1 MSRITE
7 HEEFLLSRLLDGD
20 LPADQASVLRE
31 RIEREPTLSRAWQK
45 LRRINDLL
53 IQRRSDTWDLDVHE
67 FHVQV
72 MDRLAAEPIP
82 AARVLRFPRWLR
94 VAMPLAAA
102 AAVAIAFIVWTPP
115 EADQQSPAGPGS
127 LTIAYHT
134 PASPA
139 PAKAGTLIVRYHRP
153 GDTTTP
159 QAQPVHVAYARSSEL
174 EDYYRRTDE
183 ARRNQPSSHL
193 YIMHAESDTPAP
205 PGPMEAPPL

>member
-1 MSRITE
+1 MSPITE
-7 HEEFLLSRLLDGD
+7 HDEFLLSRLLDGD
-20 LPADQASVLRE
+20 LPADQADALRQ
-31 RIEREPTLSRAWQK
+31 RIEREPALSRAWQN
-45 LRRINDLL
+45 LQRINDLL
-53 IQRRSDTWDLDVHE
+53 IQRRRDTCDLDIHE
-67 FHVQV
+67 LHAQV
-72 MDRLAAEPIP
+72 MNRLATEPVP

-115 EADQQSPAGPGS
+115 EAGQHSPASPGT
-127 LTIAYHT
+127 LTVAYQT
-134 PASPA
+134 PAS

-159 QAQPVHVAYARSSEL
+159 QAEPGHVAYARSSEL

-193 YIMHAESDTPAP
+193 YIMHAESDAPAS
-205 PGPMEAPPL
+205 PGPMEVPPL